1 MAWRIHDSV
10 RRGEVDNRRRGVVH
24 GKIWLDGYAEPVVLE
39 LAGNACPD
47 LAGCQLTFENPGETI
62 PMRTDAIMNPEQRGS
77 IGDLTASRKVRVFDI
92 PFEEAYEKLKKKIPV
107 PEHMAN
113 CLYLEWFSEANGR
126 VVIESTDYKLT
137 ISAPEWSLTPDQEQQ
152 RQRDAAA
159 GFTGFL
165 GKLSEALAA
174 QKHEPPEDKE
184 WDEFDYEQFMREGD
198 ARTDKYMELLD
209 KYMDHPD
216 RDRIVAREMGWT
228 RLEEALDEEKEA
240 DALKPRSE
248 SEDDAGEADS
258 ADPAGAG
265 DQFDVDDINRI
276 CAEAAEEPLEPDP
289 LTEGVDWVRRE
300 NGDVSHPLSLRAF
313 NASIALS
320 RKCKELGKSKA
331 DDEDL
336 CAYLS
341 EFQITGA
348 KLAGALNGLAYG
360 RDLREGPFVV
370 ACLKRALGH
379 LHAAQAALEH
389 VAAKDLL
396 PKETLAENRT
406 ELFAIR
412 EEILRL
418 MDEFRGRK
426 S

>member
-1 MAWRIHDSV
+1 MAWRIHESV
-10 RRGEVDNRRRGVVH
+10 RRGEVDNRQRGVVH
-24 GKIWLDGYAEPVVLE
+24 GRIWLDGYTEPVELD

-47 LAGCQLTFENPGETI
+47 LAGCLLTFENPGKTI
-62 PMRTDAIMNPEQRGS
+62 PMRTDALMHPEQRGT

-92 PFEEAYEKLKKKIPV
+92 PFEEAYEKLKQKVPV

-137 ISAPEWSLTPDQEQQ
+137 ISAPEWTLSPEEELQ

-159 GFTGFL
+159 GFSGFL

-174 QKHEPPEDKE
+174 QKHQPPEDKE

-216 RDRIVAREMGWT
+216 RDQIVAREMGWT
-228 RLEEALDEEKEA
+228 CIEDALEEEPEEA
-240 DALKPRSE
+240 DAEFRST
-248 SEDDAGEADS
+248 ADKDS
-258 ADPAGAG
+258 DEPANRAS
-265 DQFDVDDINRI
+265 DREEWDVDEINRI
-276 CAEAAEEPLEPDP
+276 CAETAEEPLQPDP
-289 LTEGVDWVRRE
+289 LTEGVDWIRRE
-300 NGDVSHPLSLRAF
+300 NGDITHPLSLRAF
-313 NASIALS
+313 NASVTLS
-320 RKCKELGKSKA
+320 RKCRQLGKSKA

-336 CAYLS
+336 CAFLS

-360 RDLREGPFVV
+360 RDLREGPFTV
-370 ACLKRALGH
+370 AYLKRALGH
-379 LHAAQAALEH
+379 LHAAQAALER
-389 VAAKDLL
+389 VTPKNLL
-396 PKETLAENRT
+396 PEETVTENRA

-418 MDEFRGRK
+418 MDEFRGRN

>member
-10 RRGEVDNRRRGVVH
+10 RRGEIDNRRRGVVR
-24 GKIWLDGYAEPVVLE
+24 GRIWLDGYAEPVVLD

-47 LAGCQLTFENPGETI
+47 LAGCLLTFENTAETI
-62 PMRTDAIMNPEQRGS
+62 PMRTDATMHPEQRGT

-92 PFEEAYEKLKKKIPV
+92 PFEEAYDKLKKKIPV

-126 VVIESTDYKLT
+126 VVIESTEYKLKV
-137 ISAPEWSLTPDQEQQ
+137 SAPEWTLSAEEEKQ
-152 RQRDAAA
+152 RQREAAE
-159 GFTGFL
+159 GFNGFL
-165 GKLSEALAA
+165 GKLSQALAS

-216 RDRIVAREMGWT
+216 RDRIVEREMGWT
-228 RLEEALDEEKEA
+228 RIEDELDEEETPEGPSPASKSDDDSGRDHPEGGGDA
-240 DALKPRSE
+240 DDK
-248 SEDDAGEADS
+248 
-258 ADPAGAG
+258 
-265 DQFDVDDINRI
+265 FDIDEINRA
-276 CAEAAEEPLEPDP
+276 CLEAAEDPLEPDP
-289 LTEGVDWVRRE
+289 STEGVDWVRDQH
-300 NGDVSHPLSLRAF
+300 GDVKHPLSLRTF
-313 NASIALS
+313 EASVALS
-320 RKCKELGKSKA
+320 RKCRELGKSKA

-336 CAYLS
+336 CAFLS

-360 RDLREGPFVV
+360 RDLREGAFTV
-370 ACLKRALGH
+370 AYLKRALGH
-379 LHAAQAALEH
+379 LHAAQAALER
-389 VAAKDLL
+389 VAAKSLL
-396 PKETLAENRT
+396 PAEMLAENRT

>member
-10 RRGEVDNRRRGVVH
+10 RRGEVDNRQRGVVR
-24 GKIWLDGYAEPVVLE
+24 GKIWLDGYAEPVALD
-39 LAGNACPD
+39 LTGNACPD
-47 LAGCQLTFENPGETI
+47 LAGCLLTFENPGETI
-62 PMRTDAIMNPEQRGS
+62 PMRADTIMNPEQRGM

-92 PFEEAYEKLKKKIPV
+92 PFEEAYQKLKKKIPV

-126 VVIESTDYKLT
+126 VVIESTEYKLT
-137 ISAPEWSLTPDQEQQ
+137 ISAPEWTLSPEEEKQ
-152 RQRDAAA
+152 RQREAAA

-174 QKHEPPEDKE
+174 QKHEPPEDKQ

-228 RLEEALDEEKEA
+228 GIEDELDEEETPDGLAPASK
-240 DALKPRSE
+240 S
-248 SEDDAGEADS
+248 DDDSGQGHS
-258 ADPAGAG
+258 ADGG
-265 DQFDVDDINRI
+265 DADDKFDVDEINRI
-276 CAEAAEEPLEPDP
+276 CAEAAEDPLQPDP
-289 LTEGVDWVRRE
+289 LTEGVDWVRDE
-300 NGDVSHPLSLRAF
+300 AGYIKHPLALRAF
-313 NASIALS
+313 NASVALS
-320 RKCKELGKSKA
+320 HKCRELGKSKA

-336 CAYLS
+336 CAFLS

-348 KLAGALNGLAYG
+348 KLAGALNSLAYG
-360 RDLREGPFVV
+360 RDLREGAFTV
-370 ACLKRALGH
+370 AYLKRALGH
-379 LHAAQAALEH
+379 VHAAQAALER
-389 VAAKDLL
+389 VAAKSLL
-396 PKETLAENRT
+396 PAETLADNRT

-412 EEILRL
+412 EQILRL